1 MITLLIVPNSSGRAG
16 TTHLLD
22 FLLKTLQDFG
32 MALEFTTSYLKDSVD
47 LFRYYKRLGD
57 RAIEQVPDEALFAT
71 LDPESNSIAIIVKH
85 VTGNM
90 RSRWTDF
97 LTADGEK
104 PDRKRDAEFE
114 APPATRAEMMALW
127 ESNWKLV
134 FDALATLVETDLSR
148 TVRIRG
154 EAHSVMQA
162 INRQIGH
169 YAYHVGQIVYLA
181 KHFAGSKWN
190 SLTVPR
196 HKSAEST
203 AKVAS
208 GQPSQR

>member
-1 MITLLIVPNSSGRAG
+1 
-16 TTHLLD
+16 
-22 FLLKTLQDFG
+22 
-32 MALEFTTSYLKDSVD
+32 MAVEFTTSYLKDSVD

-57 RAIEQVPDEALFAT
+57 RAIEQAPDEALFAT

-85 VTGNM
+85 MTGNM

-104 PDRKRDAEFE
+104 SDRKRDAEFE

-162 INRQIGH
+162 INRQIAH
-169 YAYHVGQIVYLA
+169 YSYHVGQIVFLA
-181 KHFAGSKWN
+181 KHFQAEKWK
-190 SLTVPR
+190 SLSVPR
-196 HKSAEST
+196 KGSADFNARVLRGE
-203 AKVAS
+203 A
-208 GQPSQR
+208 SQR